1 MSQQNGSQRNG
12 RRLGVWL
19 VGARGAISTCLAYGV
34 SGLRQGLLAPTG
46 VATAE
51 GPFAGLPLVGFDEIV
66 FGGHDVARSAETASE
81 LLRNHVLTP
90 ELVAAGADDAARFAA
105 AIRPGVLDG
114 PDVGATQLDPESARL
129 GAAPQREQIA
139 VVQSDLAAF
148 KKDNDLDRVIV
159 VCVASTEAWR
169 ADRPSWATLAN
180 LDTALDADDADLAA
194 SSVYAYAA
202 FREGA
207 PFVNF
212 TPNAGARP
220 GALRELARE
229 LGVPHCGN
237 DGKTGETLLKTAL
250 APMFAKR
257 ALKVLAWQGYN
268 MLGNA
273 DGEALADPVRK
284 EAKKRN
290 KDEALRAI
298 LANPELHTEVGI
310 DFVPSLHDWKTAWD
324 FVHFEGFLGA
334 RMSMQITWQGSDSA
348 LAAPLVLDLVRLAD
362 LAAARGEAG
371 EMEHV
376 GGYFKS
382 PLTAGDSIDHDFHA
396 QFACLLD
403 YAARARGD
411 A

>member
-1 MSQQNGSQRNG
+1 MHETTG

-19 VGARGAISTCLAYGV
+19 VGARGAIATCLAYGV
-34 SGLRQGLLAPTG
+34 SGLRQGLIEPIG
-46 VATAE
+46 VATAG
-51 GPFAGLPLVGFDEIV
+51 GPFAGLPLVGLDELV
-66 FGGHDVARSAETASE
+66 LGGHDVVRSATTVSD
-81 LLRNHVLTP
+81 LVRHHVLP
-90 ELVAAGADDAARFAA
+90 ANLVAAGADDAARFTA

-114 PDVGATQLDPESARL
+114 PDVGAFELDPESARL

-139 VVQSDLAAF
+139 KMRADLEAF
-148 KKDNDLDRVIV
+148 RAEHELDRVVV
-159 VCVASTEAWR
+159 VCIASTEALR
-169 ADRPSWATLAN
+169 ADRPCWATLDA
-180 LDTALDADDADLAA
+180 LDAALDADDADLAA

-202 FREGA
+202 LSAGM

-220 GALRELARE
+220 MALRELARRE
-229 LGVPHCGN
+229 GVPHCGN

-268 MLGNA
+268 MLGNK
-273 DGEALADPVRK
+273 DGEALADPIRR
-284 EAKKRN
+284 EAKKKN

-298 LANPELHTEVGI
+298 LADPKLHTEVGI

-324 FVHFEGFLGA
+324 FIHFEGFLGA
-334 RMSMQITWQGSDSA
+334 RMSMQVTWQGSDSA
-348 LAAPLVLDLVRLAD
+348 LAAPLVIDLVRLAD
-362 LAAARGEAG
+362 LAAAREEAG

-376 GGYFKS
+376 GCYFKS
-382 PLTAGDSIDHDFHA
+382 PLSARGPVEHDFHA
-396 QFACLLD
+396 QFAKLLD

>member
-1 MSQQNGSQRNG
+1 MG

-19 VGARGAISTCLAYGV
+19 VGARGAIATCLAYGV
-34 SGLRQGLLAPTG
+34 SGLRQGLLEPTG
-46 VATAE
+46 IATA
-51 GPFAGLPLVGFDEIV
+51 GAVFARLPLAGFDELV
-66 FGGHDVARSAETASE
+66 LGGHDVVRSSSTVSDLARH
-81 LLRNHVLTP
+81 NVLP
-90 ELVAAGADDAARFAA
+90 ARLVAAGAEDASRFSA

-114 PDVGATQLDPESARL
+114 PDVGALELDPESARL

-139 VVQSDLAAF
+139 AVRADVEAF
-148 KKDNDLDRVIV
+148 RAEHKLDRVVV
-159 VCVASTEAWR
+159 VCVASTEAYR
-169 ADRPSWATLAN
+169 TDRPCWGTLAE
-180 LDTALDADDADLAA
+180 LESALDADAADLPA

-202 FREGA
+202 FSAGA

-220 GALRELARE
+220 GALRELARRAG
-229 LGVPHCGN
+229 LPHCGN

-268 MLGNA
+268 MLGNK
-273 DGEALADPVRK
+273 DGEALADPVRR

-298 LANPELHTEVGI
+298 LNDPALHTEVGI

-324 FVHFEGFLGA
+324 FIHFEGFLGA
-334 RMSMQITWQGSDSA
+334 RMSMQVTWQGSDSA

-362 LAAARGEAG
+362 LAAARGETG

-376 GGYFKS
+376 GCYFKS
-382 PLTAGDSIDHDFHA
+382 PLTARGPVEHDFHA
-396 QFACLLD
+396 QYAVLQD
-403 YAARARGD
+403 YAARARGGS
-411 A
+411 